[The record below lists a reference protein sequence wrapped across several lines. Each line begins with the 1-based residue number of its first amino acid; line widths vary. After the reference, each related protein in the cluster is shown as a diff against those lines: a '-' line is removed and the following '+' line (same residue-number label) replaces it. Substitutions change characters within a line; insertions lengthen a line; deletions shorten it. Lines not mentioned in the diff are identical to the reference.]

1 MLSGAE
7 VESKNKEKTIQVTAD
22 KEETIL
28 SLDEKTT
35 LELTDDPDEFIIED
49 VDWYLEGQRAILSVT
64 LTLNYSDW
72 LHFSAAWIG

>member
-1 MLSGAE
+1 MSLFLIDSLVIVSSGAE
-7 VESKNKEKTIQVTAD
+7 VESKNKEKTIKVTD

-49 VDWYLEGQRAILSVT
+49 VD
-64 LTLNYSDW
+64 
-72 LHFSAAWIG
+72 

>member
-1 MLSGAE
+1 MNFSLSQYNIPLTYLSTFLIVSLVVLSGAE

-49 VDWYLEGQRAILSVT
+49 VD
-64 LTLNYSDW
+64 
-72 LHFSAAWIG
+72 

>member
-1 MLSGAE
+1 MDSLVIVSSGAE
-7 VESKNKEKTIQVTAD
+7 VESKNKEKTIKVTD

-49 VDWYLEGQRAILSVT
+49 VD
-64 LTLNYSDW
+64 
-72 LHFSAAWIG
+72 

>member
-1 MLSGAE
+1 M
-7 VESKNKEKTIQVTAD
+7 ESKNKEKTIQVTAD

-49 VDWYLEGQRAILSVT
+49 VD
-64 LTLNYSDW
+64 
-72 LHFSAAWIG
+72 